1 MRRKD
6 QVALETLPTEM
17 NSIFKQLNE
26 ALVTDT
32 ANAISCDLSQ
42 VLLREN
48 VAESERPGHFIVHVY
63 VDQYARSDGSAW
75 ILSVTRRTGTDTIY
89 KPKIRLR
96 NYN

>member
-1 MRRKD
+1 
-6 QVALETLPTEM
+6 M
-17 NSIFKQLNE
+17 NSIFKQLNGGIN
-26 ALVTDT
+26 DYT

-48 VAESERPGHFIVHVY
+48 VAESERPGHFIVHVH

-75 ILSVTRRTGTDTIY
+75 YCQSHGTGTDTIY